1 LIAALKP
8 LVGAIPVAAI
18 RAANAR
24 AADGGTTPDDVA
36 RWLDQQIS
44 AKAPR

>member
-1 LIAALKP
+1 LI
-8 LVGAIPVAAI
+8 GAIPIAAM

-36 RWLDQQIS
+36 HWLDQQIS
-44 AKAPR
+44 ATTPR